1 MEFLQTLADNS
12 GIPVVTAFILGLL
25 TAVSPCPLAANITAI
40 GYIAKDMDRRGAI
53 FMNGV
58 LYTLG
63 RMVAYSILGGI
74 LIAVV
79 RKGVDTFFIQ
89 DGISRAGEWLFGPI
103 LIVCGLL
110 MLLGDRLRFPEI
122 KLLPSADG
130 RRRNGALG
138 SLLLGV
144 LLALTFCPASGL
156 IFFGMLIPM
165 SVVEGEGYVLPV
177 VYALAT
183 GIPVVIVAWVL
194 AYCINGLGRFYDR
207 MQTFRKWFG
216 RVAAVLF
223 IGTGVYYSL
232 VNYGVV

>member
-1 MEFLQTLADNS
+1 MADNS

-79 RKGVDTFFIQ
+79 RKGADTFFIQ

-144 LLALTFCPASGL
+144 LLALTFCPASA
-156 IFFGMLIPM
+156 
-165 SVVEGEGYVLPV
+165 VVEDEGYVLPV

-194 AYCINGLGRFYDR
+194 AYCISGLGRFYDR
-207 MQTFRKWFG
+207 MQIFRKWFG
-216 RVAAVLF
+216 RVAAVWF

-232 VNYGVV
+232 VNYGIL